1 MTGRPD
7 ESSGFYNEF
16 ILKSTLMAE
25 LVIYKTNEKIILWLH
40 RSQKTQQ
47 WLADQLGQTKSA
59 VNNKIR
65 SNVFTAGDLIILKSI
80 GCLED

>member
-1 MTGRPD
+1 
-7 ESSGFYNEF
+7 
-16 ILKSTLMAE
+16 MAE